1 MVLDIGQSSENGFL
15 SENMSV
21 WYNMVT
27 LRVEMPVFKIMAR
40 LPSDIVTRLLV
51 TDRGDLNSRFPAP
64 RHQVI

>member
-27 LRVEMPVFKIMAR
+27 LRVEMPVFKIMGQIT
-40 LPSDIVTRLLV
+40 LGHCDMFISD
-51 TDRGDLNSRFPAP
+51 
-64 RHQVI
+64 